1 MNDDTIEIFE
11 CHFKWIVRICEDGQV
26 TERVFDIAEHAHS
39 WAAGQRIRM
48 QIPIHQDSFRAGRAD

>member
-1 MNDDTIEIFE
+1 MNDDKIEVFE
-11 CHFKWIVRICEDGQV
+11 SRFKWIVRICENGQV

-48 QIPIHQDSFRAGRAD
+48 QVPVHQDNFRSGQWD